1 MKEVVIVSAARTP
14 FGKFGGLL
22 RDSSTVD
29 LGAHVLKGTLDRIN
43 LDYKEVDEVYFG
55 VNMPSE
61 NRSIARQIA
70 LKAGLPETT
79 PAATTDRACCSS
91 AIAIGIG
98 YRSIK
103 GGDIDVAVGGGSE
116 NLSATPYFL
125 SELRWGNRI
134 GSITLNDIIQVSCPY
149 TGERRAW
156 QAGTDAVK
164 YGVSRE
170 DQDKWA
176 LRSQQ
181 LYAKALAEGKFK
193 DEIILFEIPIMK
205 RGKQVDMIIMSEDE
219 GPRPDTTLEKLS
231 KLSTVYDSPTVTP
244 GNAPGLSTGAASV
257 ILMSKEKANELNIKP
272 LATIVAHAMA
282 AGHPRG
288 IATIPGIT
296 SLKALEKAKMTIDQ
310 IDLVEINEAFA
321 VMPLVSAIIMGNNDS
336 KKIEE
341 IKNKT
346 NVNGGAIAIGH
357 PTGASAARILMTLIY
372 ELKRRGGGCGL
383 STICGGIGQGESF
396 IVKVN

>member
-22 RDSSTVD
+22 RDISTVD
-29 LGAHVLKGTLDRIN
+29 LGAHVVKGTFDRIN
-43 LDYKEVDEVYFG
+43 LDTKEVDEVYFG

-70 LKAGLPETT
+70 LKAGIPETT
-79 PAATTDRACCSS
+79 PAATIDRACCSS

-125 SELRWGNRI
+125 PELRWGNRI
-134 GSITLNDIIQVSCPY
+134 GSITLNDIVQVSCPY

-181 LYAKALAEGKFK
+181 LYAKALADGKFK
-193 DEIILFEIPIMK
+193 DEIIPFEVPKMK
-205 RGKQVDMIIMSEDE
+205 RGKQVGSVLMTEDE
-219 GPRPDTTLEKLS
+219 GPRPDTNLEKLA
-231 KLSTVYDSPTVTP
+231 KLPTVYNSPTVTP

-257 ILMSKEKANELNIKP
+257 ILMSKEKAEKLNLKP
-272 LATIVAHAMA
+272 LATIIAHALG

-296 SLKALEKAKMTIDQ
+296 SIKILEKAKISIDE

-321 VMPLVSAIIMGNNDS
+321 VMPLVSAILMGNHDE

-357 PTGASAARILMTLIY
+357 PTGASAVRILMTLIY
-372 ELKRRGGGCGL
+372 ELKRRGGGYGL

-396 IVKVN
+396 IIKVN

>member
-22 RDSSTVD
+22 RDISTVD
-29 LGAHVLKGTLDRIN
+29 LGAHTVKGNLERISLDGQ
-43 LDYKEVDEVYFG
+43 EVDELYFG

-79 PAATTDRACCSS
+79 PATTTDRACCSS
-91 AIAIGIG
+91 AVAIAIG

-103 GGDIDVAVGGGSE
+103 GGDVDVTVGGGSE

-125 SELRWGNRI
+125 SDLRWGKRM
-134 GSITLNDIIQVSCPY
+134 GPVTLNDIIQVSCPY

-164 YGVSRE
+164 YGVTRQE
-170 DQDKWA
+170 QDAWA

-181 LYAKALAEGKFK
+181 RYAQALADGKFK
-193 DEIILFEIPIMK
+193 DEIIPFEIPKMK
-205 RGKQVDMIIMSEDE
+205 RGKQVDSILMTEDE
-219 GPRPDTTLEKLS
+219 GARPDTTLEKLA
-231 KLSTVYDSPTVTP
+231 KLPTVYNSPTVTP

-257 ILMSKEKANELNIKP
+257 ILMSKEKAEALNIKP
-272 LATIVAHAMA
+272 LATIVTHAMA

-296 SLKALEKAKMTIDQ
+296 SLKALKKAKMSIDQ

-321 VMPLVSAIIMGNNDS
+321 VMPLVSAILMGD
-336 KKIEE
+336 KDPAKIEQ
-341 IKNKT
+341 IKAKT
-346 NVNGGAIAIGH
+346 NINGGSIAIGH
-357 PTGASAARILMTLIY
+357 PTGATAARILMTLIY
-372 ELKRRGGGCGL
+372 ELRRRGGGYGL

-396 IVKVN
+396 IVKVD

>member
-1 MKEVVIVSAARTP
+1 MKEVVIVSTARTP

-22 RDSSTVD
+22 RDISTVD
-29 LGAHVLKGTLDRIN
+29 LGAHVVKGTFDRIG
-43 LDYKEVDEVYFG
+43 LDTKEVDELYFG

-79 PAATTDRACCSS
+79 PAATIDRACCSS

-125 SELRWGNRI
+125 PELRWGNRL
-134 GSITLNDIIQVSCPY
+134 GPVTLNDIVQVSCPY

-164 YGVSRE
+164 YGVTRE

-181 LYAKALAEGKFK
+181 LYAKALADGKFK
-193 DEIILFEIPIMK
+193 DEIIPFEIPKMK
-205 RGKQVDMIIMSEDE
+205 RGKQIGSILMTEDE
-219 GPRPDTTLEKLS
+219 GPRPDTTLEKLA
-231 KLSTVYDSPTVTP
+231 KLSTVYNSPTVTP

-257 ILMSKEKANELNIKP
+257 ILMSKEKAEKLNVKP
-272 LATIVAHAMA
+272 LATIVAHALA

-296 SLKALEKAKMTIDQ
+296 CLKVLEKAKMTIDQ

-321 VMPLVSAIIMGNNDS
+321 VMPLVSAILMGDKDE
-336 KKIEE
+336 KKIEA

-357 PTGASAARILMTLIY
+357 PTGSTAARILMTLKHQSAS
-372 ELKRRGGGCGL
+372 L
-383 STICGGIGQGESF
+383 
-396 IVKVN
+396 